1 MDNKCYYLQ
10 GYILHENGKEPEVLL
25 SEIKMKGKIRHCGII
40 RGQVF
45 VPYYMI
51 NSQNREYLETK
62 MLESNHTASV
72 ASFELSKK
80 EYDKVQRN
88 YPEIFIRV

>member
-1 MDNKCYYLQ
+1 MDKYYYLQ

-25 SEIKMKGKIRHCGII
+25 SEIKMKGKIRNCGII

-62 MLESNHTASV
+62 MLEANHTASV
-72 ASFELSKK
+72 ASFELSKN
-80 EYDKVQRN
+80 EYDKAQRN